1 MLAARFAQQLSS
13 WYEGVV
19 GYYACYPC
27 SPLPSSASLS
37 WLQSNFEKFEISGM
51 PKPMFLKSFKCPAQG
66 KYIELTPPPGHL
78 SLTHPPHKD
87 PKRAQNPLPHA
98 YELVPR
104 RGLSQKKPSLR
115 VNFLTTFSSVKHAVV
130 RA

>member
-1 MLAARFAQQLSS
+1 
-13 WYEGVV
+13 
-19 GYYACYPC
+19 
-27 SPLPSSASLS
+27 
-37 WLQSNFEKFEISGM
+37 M

-98 YELVPR
+98 YEQVPRSELTKTTHSKTTATTEEKKRQSQTQPPQKNPKRALNPLPHAYDLVPR
-104 RGLSQKKPSLR
+104 SE
-115 VNFLTTFSSVKHAVV
+115 LTKN
-130 RA
+130 